1 MKFFRFILTLFH
13 PLFFP
18 LYYLL
23 IFFTQINAAVR
34 TSLGPLMLF
43 FALSLVV
50 LPLTVMLLFKKLGV
64 VKSILYPDKQDKSVI
79 LLIMNVFYVLNT
91 FLWLHRAVDRFF
103 MFFFL
108 MLMVSMLII
117 YVVSLFYDLDIH
129 TYSFGAMFA
138 YYMTMTFFVLHY
150 SLAILISI
158 VLASGLTGTAQLQL
172 TDRRPRDVY
181 IGFLMGFV
189 VVMGLAAYYLLF

>member
-1 MKFFRFILTLFH
+1 
-13 PLFFP
+13 
-18 LYYLL
+18 
-23 IFFTQINAAVR
+23 
-34 TSLGPLMLF
+34 
-43 FALSLVV
+43 
-50 LPLTVMLLFKKLGV
+50 
-64 VKSILYPDKQDKSVI
+64 
-79 LLIMNVFYVLNT
+79 
-91 FLWLHRAVDRFF
+91 
-103 MFFFL
+103 
-108 MLMVSMLII
+108 MLII